1 MQIIDKTI
9 YEDIANF
16 YNLKTINLHLF
27 KKLLNFLASITPGGS
42 NIHNIGKNLS
52 IDDKT
57 VSHYFSHLQET
68 GLVHLIYPQEG
79 GNMGLRRPE
88 KIFLNNTNLQYALGQ
103 HLGSSIEIG
112 AIRELFFIQSTK
124 NAGLDIFY
132 HKKGDYEIN
141 GSIFEIGGKNKTR
154 AQIKNESSAFLV
166 KDDSMIFRQGEIPL
180 LYFGFLY

>member
-1 MQIIDKTI
+1 
-9 YEDIANF
+9 
-16 YNLKTINLHLF
+16 
-27 KKLLNFLASITPGGS
+27 
-42 NIHNIGKNLS
+42 
-52 IDDKT
+52 
-57 VSHYFSHLQET
+57 
-68 GLVHLIYPQEG
+68 
-79 GNMGLRRPE
+79 MGLRRPE